1 MSLKNIID
9 MLEFSQDPKDE
20 NIQIAKGKYK
30 YPYSIREIFRMKK
43 RHLKYREE
51 NGKGKNG

>member
-43 RHLKYREE
+43 RHLKYRDE